1 MESIDLTGRVA
12 IVTGAAGGLGKAY
25 AHLLAARGAAV
36 VVNDLGGDTRG
47 ENGGADLSE
56 SVVQE
61 IRELGGKAIANADS
75 VATKA
80 GGEAITQAALDAFGR
95 VDIVINNAGNQRNAL
110 FENLTEEDIESVLAV
125 HLKGAFYVTQPA
137 YRLMKNN
144 GYGRIVFTSSMSG
157 MFGNPYRSNYG
168 CAKTAMLGLM
178 RVMVQEA
185 PESIKVNSVMPT
197 ASGSR
202 MGIPGEERV
211 DKDYMA
217 EIIKRGN
224 KYGEQGT
231 PEYVAALVAWLCSDA
246 CDVTGQ
252 TYSVMRGNYSR
263 VFIGH
268 SEGWSGPQGK
278 LPKPEDIAAHIGE
291 ISNTVRWDEPR
302 SGLDESDIVRARLDR
317 RYS

>member
-1 MESIDLTGRVA
+1 MSAIDLTGQVA
-12 IVTGAAGGLGKAY
+12 IVTGAAGGLGRAY
-25 AHLLAARGAAV
+25 SRLLAARGASV

-47 ENGGADLSE
+47 ENGGIGLAE
-56 SVVQE
+56 AVAQE
-61 IRELGGKAIANADS
+61 IRQSGGKAIANADS

-110 FENLTEEDIESVLAV
+110 FENMTEEDIESVLAV
-125 HLKGAFYVTQPA
+125 HLKGAFFVTQPA
-137 YRLMKNN
+137 YRLMKSQ

-157 MFGNPYRSNYG
+157 MFGNPYRANYG

-185 PESIKVNSVMPT
+185 PETIRINSVMPT

-202 MGIPGEERV
+202 MGTPGEDRV

-217 EIIKRGN
+217 EIMKRGN

-246 CDVTGQ
+246 CNVTGQ
-252 TYSVMRGNYSR
+252 TYSVLRGNYSR

-268 SEGWSGPQGK
+268 CEGWSGPRGV
-278 LPKPEDIAAHIGE
+278 LPTPEEIAAHMDE
-291 ISNTVRWDEPR
+291 ISDTAAWDEPL
-302 SGLDESDIVRARLDR
+302 SGLDEGDIVRARLDR